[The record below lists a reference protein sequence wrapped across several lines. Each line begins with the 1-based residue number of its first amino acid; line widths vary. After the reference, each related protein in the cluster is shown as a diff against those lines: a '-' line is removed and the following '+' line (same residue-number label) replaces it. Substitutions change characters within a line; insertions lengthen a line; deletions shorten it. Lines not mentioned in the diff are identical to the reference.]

1 MKNFL
6 TSLVLLLASVCMA
19 QSDPHFKKIIYHT
32 TGCFGTCPAYS
43 LEISKDKSVK
53 LIILRA
59 FKKGEG
65 MKQDSARMGSY
76 TGKLTSEQY
85 RQLLEEIKAADIDH
99 LQFPDVL
106 CCDGPVVTLI
116 VYNSKGRKYFKSM
129 TPPQEARN
137 LLNYLFG
144 LCENGSFKKTAKKL
158 RIEQ

>member
-1 MKNFL
+1 MKFFL
-6 TSLVLLLASVCMA
+6 APLLLLLASACAA
-19 QSDPHFKKIIYHT
+19 QSDPHFKKVIYHT

-43 LEISKDKSVK
+43 LEVDKDKCTK
-53 LIILRA
+53 LIVLRA

-76 TGKLTSEQY
+76 TGKLTNDQY
-85 RQLLEEIKAADIDH
+85 KELLAQIKAADIDH

-129 TPPQEARN
+129 TPPQEARS
-137 LLNYLFG
+137 LLDYLLS
-144 LCENGSFKKTAKKL
+144 LCENSRFKKTTKKL
-158 RIEQ
+158 TIEQ